1 MPRAGELPAAG
12 LCVLTPRPCPSAQHL
27 PPVRPS
33 GAARCGPASREC
45 RSALQHRAAAAA
57 PRARGSPLLPS
68 CTPQTERREAE
79 LPLVLKRLRLHGRSV
94 ASPTDVTL
102 ITVGVVPSEPI
113 RARAA
118 ACVRCVRFVR
128 FSHSGA
134 RGQQMAAVL
143 KRWVSATPPS
153 SALLHPTPALGRWVR
168 TAAPSFPSQIS
179 QQSHPPA
186 ATWHIFPLLE
196 SCNAS
201 WEPAALPGRADCLL
215 LSLRLAKQT
224 APLSSPLCQP
234 HIVISELDKPSCFL
248 VKEGA

>member
-143 KRWVSATPPS
+143 KRWVSVPPLRPQLVC
-153 SALLHPTPALGRWVR
+153 AGPAIPLHPTPALGRWVR
-168 TAAPSFPSQIS
+168 TAAPGFPSQIS

-215 LSLRLAKQT
+215 L
-224 APLSSPLCQP
+224 
-234 HIVISELDKPSCFL
+234 
-248 VKEGA
+248 

>member
-94 ASPTDVTL
+94 ASPRDVTL

-118 ACVRCVRFVR
+118 ACVRFVR

-143 KRWVSATPPS
+143 KRWVSVPPLRPQLFCTP
-153 SALLHPTPALGRWVR
+153 LLPWEGGSGP
-168 TAAPSFPSQIS
+168 Q
-179 QQSHPPA
+179 PPA
-186 ATWHIFPLLE
+186 F
-196 SCNAS
+196 
-201 WEPAALPGRADCLL
+201 LPKSANSLTPQPPHLPPPRVMQCLL
-215 LSLRLAKQT
+215 GA
-224 APLSSPLCQP
+224 SST
-234 HIVISELDKPSCFL
+234 SR
-248 VKEGA
+248 

>member
-68 CTPQTERREAE
+68 CTPQTERRGAE
-79 LPLVLKRLRLHGRSV
+79 PPLVLKRLRLHRRSV
-94 ASPTDVTL
+94 AYPTDVTL

-113 RARAA
+113 RARAVA
-118 ACVRCVRFVR
+118 CVRFVR
-128 FSHSGA
+128 FSYSGA

-153 SALLHPTPALGRWVR
+153 SARLRWSCY
-168 TAAPSFPSQIS
+168 TSAPHSCPGKVGQDRSPQLSFPNQPRVS
-179 QQSHPPA
+179 PPSRHLA
-186 ATWHIFPLLE
+186 H
-196 SCNAS
+196 
-201 WEPAALPGRADCLL
+201 LPPPRVMQCLL
-215 LSLRLAKQT
+215 GA
-224 APLSSPLCQP
+224 SST
-234 HIVISELDKPSCFL
+234 SR
-248 VKEGA
+248 

>member
-68 CTPQTERREAE
+68 CTPQTERRGAE
-79 LPLVLKRLRLHGRSV
+79 PPLVLKRLRLRRRSV
-94 ASPTDVTL
+94 ASPRDVTL
-102 ITVGVVPSEPI
+102 ITVGVAPSEPI

-143 KRWVSATPPS
+143 KRWVSVPLLRPQLFCTPLLPWEGGSGPQPPAFLPKSANSLTPQPPPGTSSPS
-153 SALLHPTPALGRWVR
+153 SSHAMPPG
-168 TAAPSFPSQIS
+168 S
-179 QQSHPPA
+179 QQHFQVGLIAS
-186 ATWHIFPLLE
+186 
-196 SCNAS
+196 SC
-201 WEPAALPGRADCLL
+201 D
-215 LSLRLAKQT
+215 
-224 APLSSPLCQP
+224 
-234 HIVISELDKPSCFL
+234 
-248 VKEGA
+248 